1 MIEVEKMGKPG
12 VPIVSGRFEGDA
24 IASSRAFGMP
34 DLQFVVVPRIYR
46 NLALEECVSQTE
58 SSFGQLVSALTENGE
73 GAARVRAA
81 DEEGPHNF
89 EGDDRYDAALRMNE
103 EFIRRDWGDG
113 FPLLPATRDAVD
125 DLLAGTR
132 LPADYEVCDV
142 PPGFGVATVEK
153 IAVNA
158 ALAGAR
164 PEHMPVIIASV
175 KALSE
180 IGSHGGKSLLM
191 STSPNAPL
199 LIVNGPIANELGINA
214 RSALGPGRDNR
225 INIVIGRAFSL
236 CLRNIGYWYPNE
248 MDMDT
253 IGTTRK
259 FVHCIAENESASPW
273 APFHVDR
280 GFDADESAVSLF
292 ITDGELD
299 VQDQGNTT
307 AEGLLKT
314 LAYGCTFGT
323 RSLQQKD
330 DGERLILMPPDV
342 AGPIGGSGMSKAE
355 ARDFI
360 HAHANASLGKMI
372 QYMPLE
378 GEARVVEE
386 WKWLENLS
394 EQQRLEITVPVLY
407 SADRYFIVVV
417 GADRA
422 KTGVMPSGPSP
433 VTVGID
439 QYRRKGGQ
447 AVEEV
452 EMPARKK
459 DFSVTMQEYWTPE
472 RRAEASRKQKAA
484 WTPERRKK
492 ASEASKAI
500 WNS

>member
-1 MIEVEKMGKPG
+1 MIEIEKMGKPG

-34 DLQFVVVPRIYR
+34 ELQFVIVPRIYR
-46 NLALEECVSQTE
+46 NLALDECVSQTE
-58 SSFGQLVSALTENGE
+58 LAFDQVVSTLTSNSEATVLDLRG
-73 GAARVRAA
+73 A
-81 DEEGPHNF
+81 DEANRNF
-89 EGDDRYDAALRMNE
+89 EGDDRYDAILRMNE
-103 EFIRRDWGDG
+103 EFIGRDWGDG
-113 FPLLPATRDAVD
+113 FPLLPATREAVD
-125 DLLAGTR
+125 DLLTGTR
-132 LPADYEVCDV
+132 LSPNDVVCDM

-158 ALAGAR
+158 ALAGAK

-175 KALSE
+175 KALSD

-191 STSPNAPL
+191 STSPQAPL
-199 LIVNGPIANELGINA
+199 LIVNGPIAQEIGLNP

-225 INIVIGRAFSL
+225 INIVVGRAFSL

-273 APFHVDR
+273 PPYHVDR
-280 GFDADESAVSLF
+280 GFMSSESAVSLF

-314 LAYGCTFGT
+314 LAYGSTFGT
-323 RSLQQKD
+323 MSLQGGH

-342 AGPIGGSGMSKAE
+342 AGPIGASGMSKSE
-355 ARDFI
+355 ARAFI
-360 HAHANASLGKMI
+360 HAHANTSLGKMI

-378 GEARVVEE
+378 GEARVGER

-394 EQQRLEITVPVLY
+394 EEQRLEITVPVLE
-407 SADRYFIVVV
+407 SPDRFAIVVV

-422 KTGVMPSGPSP
+422 KTAVMPTGPSP

-439 QYRRKGGQ
+439 QYR
-447 AVEEV
+447 V
-452 EMPARKK
+452 
-459 DFSVTMQEYWTPE
+459 
-472 RRAEASRKQKAA
+472 
-484 WTPERRKK
+484 
-492 ASEASKAI
+492 
-500 WNS
+500 